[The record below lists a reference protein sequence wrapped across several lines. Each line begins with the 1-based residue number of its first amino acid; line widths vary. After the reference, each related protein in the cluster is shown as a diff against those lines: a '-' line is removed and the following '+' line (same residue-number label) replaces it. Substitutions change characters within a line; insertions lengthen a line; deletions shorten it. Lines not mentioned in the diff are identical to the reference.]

1 MAQHQP
7 DIIFVTTPNN
17 PTGGVTSVD
26 DIAAL
31 ADAAPGI
38 LIVDEAYGEFSSSP
52 SAVTLLDKYPTKLVV
67 SRTMSK
73 AFDFAGGRLGYF
85 VADPAFVEAVMLVR
99 LPYHLSVL
107 SQAAATVAL
116 RHSADTLATV
126 EKIAAERERVAAR
139 LRELGYIV
147 LPSESNFLF
156 FGRFADQHRVWQQFL
171 EKEVLIRDVGIAGHL
186 RMTVGLPEENSA
198 FLAVAEDLADT
209 VVADSQV
216 ADGRSEA

>member
-1 MAQHQP
+1 
-7 DIIFVTTPNN
+7 
-17 PTGGVTSVD
+17 
-26 DIAAL
+26 
-31 ADAAPGI
+31 
-38 LIVDEAYGEFSSSP
+38 
-52 SAVTLLDKYPTKLVV
+52 
-67 SRTMSK
+67 
-73 AFDFAGGRLGYF
+73 
-85 VADPAFVEAVMLVR
+85 MLVR

-116 RHSADTLATV
+116 RHRADTLATV

-139 LRELGYIV
+139 LRELGYTV

-171 EKEVLIRDVGIAGHL
+171 DKEVLIRDVGIAGHL

-209 VVADSQV
+209 VVADSP
-216 ADGRSEA
+216 AAGKRSEA